1 MPNLRNIKVVLELI
15 RKSFDYNY
23 SCRFFKGINWADVIE
38 IAYNQGIIG
47 ICFQRIEQ
55 LPANL
60 RPDMNNLMNW
70 LGQVEH
76 IKAKYQNHEKVV
88 NMLAQF
94 YKLHGI
100 KMLVLKG
107 YGLSKNY
114 PVPEHRPTG
123 DIDIFLYGKIDEA
136 DELVER
142 EKGVKVDKENP
153 HHSVFTVKGVTIE
166 NHRTLLDQHNHKSN
180 IRLEQLYTELIA
192 EDEGVQIGDN
202 IYIPSATLNAI
213 YLLRHAGEHFATE
226 KIALRHVLDLGTF
239 FQKHNQDIDWKRV
252 LKVYKDECM
261 FDFYNAIATICVRDF
276 GIDAACF
283 NGYKHDPELADKVLK
298 DIFTE
303 EEKLPMSTIGI
314 SGLGK
319 VKYGIQK
326 SIRWYKNRWKYKMVY
341 NESLFESYMTLA
353 LNRLR

>member
-1 MPNLRNIKVVLELI
+1 MSNLRNIKVVLELI
-15 RKSFDYNY
+15 RKAFDYNRICQL
-23 SCRFFKGINWADVIE
+23 SQEINWVDIIE
-38 IAYNQGIIG
+38 IVSCQGVLG
-47 ICFQRIEQ
+47 ICFQSIEQ
-55 LPANL
+55 LPVNL
-60 RPDMNNLMNW
+60 RPDTSNLMNW
-70 LGQVEH
+70 LGQAEH

-88 NMLAQF
+88 EMLAQF

-123 DIDIFLYGKIDEA
+123 DIDIFLYGKIDDA

-142 EKGVKVDKENP
+142 EKGVSVYRENP

-166 NHRTLLDQHNHKSN
+166 NHRTLSDQHNHKSN
-180 IRLEQLYTELIA
+180 IRLEQLYAELIA
-192 EDEGVQIGDN
+192 EDEGLQIGDN
-202 IYIPSATLNAI
+202 IYTPSATLNAI

-226 KIALRHVLDLGTF
+226 KITLRHVLDLGTF

-252 LKVYKDECM
+252 LKVYKDECIS
-261 FDFYNAIATICVRDF
+261 DFYNAIATICVRDF
-276 GIDAACF
+276 GMDAKCF
-283 NGYKHDPELADKVLK
+283 NGYKHDPKLADRVLE
-298 DIFTE
+298 DIFKE
-303 EEKLPMSTIGI
+303 NEKLPMSTVGI
-314 SGLGK
+314 SGLKK

>member
-1 MPNLRNIKVVLELI
+1 MSNLRNIKVVFELI
-15 RKSFDYNY
+15 RKAFDYSY
-23 SCRFFKGINWADVIE
+23 SCQFPKGIKWADVIE
-38 IAYNQGIIG
+38 VASCQGILG
-47 ICFQRIEQ
+47 ICFQSIEL
-55 LPANL
+55 LPVNQ
-60 RPDMNNLMNW
+60 RPDMDNLMNC

-88 NMLAQF
+88 RMLAQF

-136 DELVER
+136 DKLVER
-142 EKGVKVDKENP
+142 EKGVKVDRDNP

-180 IRLEQLYTELIA
+180 IRLEQLYAELIA

-202 IYIPSATLNAI
+202 IYTPSATLNAI

-226 KIALRHVLDLGTF
+226 EITLRHVMDLGTF

-252 LKVYKDECM
+252 LKVYKDECLS
-261 FDFYNAIATICVRDF
+261 DFYNAIATICVRDF
-276 GIDAACF
+276 GMDAKCF
-283 NGYKHDPELADKVLK
+283 NGYKHDRELADRVLE
-298 DIFTE
+298 DIFKE
-303 EEKLPMSTIGI
+303 NEKLPMSTVGI
-314 SGLGK
+314 SGLKK